1 MSPQISYDMFDMI
14 EQLPTVIKPLS
25 LTMPTDPQDFL
36 ANSLDRIIN
45 VKERINDAE
54 KNGGLLASAVEKEQ
68 LKVELGI
75 ASRQISSLDEIT
87 KESCLLKEL
96 KAVDEKIENLNIN
109 SF

>member
-1 MSPQISYDMFDMI
+1 MV
-14 EQLPTVIKPLS
+14 EQLPTVIKPL
-25 LTMPTDPQDFL
+25 LFTMPSDPQNFL
-36 ANSLDRIIN
+36 STSLDRIIN
-45 VKERINDAE
+45 VKERINDVE
-54 KNGGLLASAVEKEQ
+54 KNGGSLTSAVEKEQ